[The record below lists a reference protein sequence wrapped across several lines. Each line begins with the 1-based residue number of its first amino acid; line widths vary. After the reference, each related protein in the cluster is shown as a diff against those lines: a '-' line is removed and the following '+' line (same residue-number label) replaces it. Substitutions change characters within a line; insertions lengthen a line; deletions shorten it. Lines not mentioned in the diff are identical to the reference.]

1 MLRADCGVH
10 LLHVHLLN
18 GRSRMTLS
26 CWNCG
31 VGLSATPLP
40 IGRHANC
47 PACYAQLHCCKL
59 CQHYDA
65 TRPAQ
70 CTEDRAEP
78 PNNKEVANFCDW
90 FTPRH
95 DAGDAARH
103 NSTAAAA
110 RAKLDAL
117 FSTSSPPARAPTSDS
132 TCSSDSHEA
141 PKDNM
146 QPLSPALSPAE
157 RAAAELERLFAKD
170 KPKPPSG

>member
-1 MLRADCGVH
+1 
-10 LLHVHLLN
+10 
-18 GRSRMTLS
+18 MTLS

-31 VGLSATPLP
+31 AGLGAIALP

-65 TRPAQ
+65 KRPAQ

-90 FTPRH
+90 FAPQGGAGNAVKH
-95 DAGDAARH
+95 DH
-103 NSTAAAA
+103 VAAAA

-117 FSTSSPPARAPTSDS
+117 FASPGTSEVSRTTSTAPALPTADAPSS
-132 TCSSDSHEA
+132 
-141 PKDNM
+141 M
-146 QPLSPALSPAE
+146 SPAQ
-157 RAAAELERLFAKD
+157 RAAAELERLFPKT
-170 KPKPPSG
+170 KPKPGSP